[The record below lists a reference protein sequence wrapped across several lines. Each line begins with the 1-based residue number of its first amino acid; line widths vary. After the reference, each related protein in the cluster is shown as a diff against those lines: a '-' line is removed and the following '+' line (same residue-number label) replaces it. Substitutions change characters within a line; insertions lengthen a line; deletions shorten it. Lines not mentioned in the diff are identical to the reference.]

1 MGETVWESGSKSVQ
15 NLNFEFPRHFW
26 ANTFFPTYLGPF
38 HRRKRDMRL
47 GSIPNV
53 LVATWSDPTKA
64 RTNMQLVV
72 QVKLAEEEY
81 EERIF
86 REEQDRRV

>member
-1 MGETVWESGSKSVQ
+1 
-15 NLNFEFPRHFW
+15 
-26 ANTFFPTYLGPF
+26 
-38 HRRKRDMRL
+38 MRL